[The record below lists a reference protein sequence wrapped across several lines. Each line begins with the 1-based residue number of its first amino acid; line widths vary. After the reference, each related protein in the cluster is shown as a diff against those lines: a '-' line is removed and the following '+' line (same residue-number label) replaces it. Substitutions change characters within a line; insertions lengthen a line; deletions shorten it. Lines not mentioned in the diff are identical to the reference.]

1 VPQPI
6 YKVRII
12 GNRAGVNKIT
22 PQYFKA
28 KAAEIY
34 SGLAYSA
41 TAGVLEGII
50 RRCLISH
57 DGRLRT
63 TKYLPWYL
71 RRSIGSHFAYREWA
85 EIALIVATQYPG
97 GDYFEFG
104 SAGFRTFRNFLSA
117 FHLSGNT
124 ERLPDVKFY
133 AFDVFG
139 EPKSESSLT
148 DVERPYFAV
157 YRGLGTSY
165 YRVAE
170 KRLRRHGLLLDR
182 CVIMKGHFEDTL
194 NDEFKAQLRADNR
207 RIGFAFLD
215 CNIPSSYKTCLDF
228 LLDFIRDDR
237 AFVYID
243 EYFQIPGVAELFD
256 AFCDA
261 VRARYGLRARYVRDA
276 GAFGALFA
284 FIREPAVPS

>member
-1 VPQPI
+1 MSKFSSQHI
-6 YKVRII
+6 
-12 GNRAGVNKIT
+12 
-22 PQYFKA
+22 KA
-28 KAAEIY
+28 KVAEIY

-41 TAGVLEGII
+41 TIGVFEGVI
-50 RRCLISH
+50 RRWLISH

-124 ERLPDVKFY
+124 EKLPDVKFY
-133 AFDVFG
+133 AFDIFG
-139 EPKSESSLT
+139 EPKSETALSE
-148 DVERPYFAV
+148 DERPYFAV
-157 YRGLGTSY
+157 YRGLGTNY

-170 KRLRRHGLLLDR
+170 KRLQRHGLLLDR
-182 CVIMKGHFEDTL
+182 CVIKKGHFEDTL
-194 NDEFKAQLRADNR
+194 NEEFKAELRAENR

-228 LLDFIRDDR
+228 LLDFIREDR

-243 EYFQIPGVAELFD
+243 EYFQIPGVADLFD
-256 AFCDA
+256 AFSEA
-261 VRARYGLRARYVRDA
+261 AKARYGLRTRYVRDA
-276 GAFGALFA
+276 GAFGALFSL
-284 FIREPAVPS
+284 IRDPGAG

>member
-1 VPQPI
+1 
-6 YKVRII
+6 
-12 GNRAGVNKIT
+12 VNKLT
-22 PQYFKA
+22 PHYLKA

-41 TAGVLEGII
+41 TGGVFEGFI
-50 RRCLISH
+50 RRWLISH

-85 EIALIVATQYPG
+85 EIALIVATQFPG

-117 FHLSGNT
+117 FHLCGNT
-124 ERLPDVKFY
+124 EKLPDVKFY
-133 AFDVFG
+133 AFDIFG
-139 EPKSESSLT
+139 EPKSETALSE
-148 DVERPYFAV
+148 VERPYFAV

-170 KRLRRHGLLLDR
+170 KRLRRHGLMLDR
-182 CVIMKGHFEDTL
+182 CVIKKGHFEDTL
-194 NDEFKAQLRADNR
+194 NGEFKAELRAGNR
-207 RIGFAFLD
+207 RVGFAFLD

-228 LLDFIRDDR
+228 LEEFIRDDR
-237 AFVYID
+237 AFIYID
-243 EYFQIPGVAELFD
+243 EYFQIPGVAELVD
-256 AFCDA
+256 AFFEA
-261 VRARYGLRARYVRDA
+261 VKSRYGLRARYVRDA

-284 FIREPAVPS
+284 LIREPATP